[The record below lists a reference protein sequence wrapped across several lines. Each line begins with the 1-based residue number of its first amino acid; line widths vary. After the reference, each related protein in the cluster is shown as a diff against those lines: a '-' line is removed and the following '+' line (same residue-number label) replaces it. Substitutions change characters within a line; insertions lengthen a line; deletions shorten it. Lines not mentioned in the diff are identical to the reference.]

1 MAAVYAGIDILAMP
15 SINEGMP
22 MTLIE
27 ALAAS
32 RPIVATAVGDVPK
45 LIRDGETGLLVESRN
60 PEALASAIVKLLSDP
75 LLRLRFAEEG
85 RKHVLAHFSA
95 NAMASQTGTL
105 QPSLAFES
113 EHANTAERGNTD
125 SEPALMAKS
134 ARKLSP

>member
-1 MAAVYAGIDILAMP
+1 
-15 SINEGMP
+15 

-45 LIRDGETGLLVESRN
+45 LIRDGETGLLVESKN

-85 RKHVLAHFSA
+85 RKRVLAHFSA
-95 NAMASQTGTL
+95 NAMASQYREL
-105 QPSLAFES
+105 YSQV
-113 EHANTAERGNTD
+113 
-125 SEPALMAKS
+125 
-134 ARKLSP
+134 